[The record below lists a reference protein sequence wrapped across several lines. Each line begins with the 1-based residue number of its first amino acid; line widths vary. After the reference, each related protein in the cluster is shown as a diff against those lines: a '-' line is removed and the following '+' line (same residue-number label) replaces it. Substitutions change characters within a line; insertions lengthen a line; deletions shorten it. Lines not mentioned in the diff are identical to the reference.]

1 MISTLTRRNKMDN
14 LFDKYGGIDVKPL
27 KKIEAGISLLTLAK
41 GHIICSTSH
50 VPVYGL
56 SNRVTKLGV
65 RYLKDCA
72 LINQGDNRAMSH

>member
-1 MISTLTRRNKMDN
+1 MDN

-27 KKIEAGISLLTLAK
+27 EKIEACISLLTLAK
-41 GHIICSTSH
+41 GFTTCSTSRLLG
-50 VPVYGL
+50 YGL

-65 RYLKDCA
+65 RYLKGYA

>member
-1 MISTLTRRNKMDN
+1 MDN
-14 LFDKYGGIDVKPL
+14 LFDKYSGINVQLPE
-27 KKIEAGISLLTLAK
+27 KIKAGISLLTLAK

-56 SNRVTKLGV
+56 SNRVTKLSV
-65 RYLKDCA
+65 RCLKDYA